1 MASSS
6 WSEMSSPGVNLEF
19 GAINSSPNYYT
30 TTNVDYNRKSYHVF
44 VLIELI
50 VLISLASKVSDLE
63 LRLDSSEAEI
73 AELKS
78 QQQSGSE
85 PPNVD
90 PVDPGNDHDDGDEGS
105 IAELEQSVGKMKDN
119 ITVIKDELALL
130 DETVIAIQ
138 SNLIS
143 LRNNVDSNTDDIK
156 LMEAEV
162 TQLKANLTRVDEN
175 AANPTSDLDS
185 FKISVEDQFSK
196 LDAEIA
202 VLNSTISANL
212 QRFFELSRNISSV
225 GTDLNTVEGKV
236 DQLESADFG
245 SQIRNISDKQTDQ
258 EEKITDLVD
267 RFEIIE
273 KMVPGVIEANLLRKM
288 GVENP
293 TQYITCNGYIVIQQ
307 RVDNTN
313 FDLTLNDY
321 KDAFGNPPDGSFWL
335 GLDVLYGLTKNISYS
350 WTLRI
355 EVDISGA
362 TKIAEYSNFAIGPGD
377 TYQLLIGQEL
387 NSQIGSLF
395 KTLMDGENFYA
406 GAGSTCSGS
415 TRYKSGWWLTTG
427 AFCGD
432 INLNAP
438 FQPCG
443 SNFCAR
449 VDSNQ
454 YVQKTKMMIKLT

>member
-1 MASSS
+1 MTIF
-6 WSEMSSPGVNLEF
+6 L
-19 GAINSSPNYYT
+19 
-30 TTNVDYNRKSYHVF
+30 
-44 VLIELI
+44 
-50 VLISLASKVSDLE
+50 
-63 LRLDSSEAEI
+63 
-73 AELKS
+73 
-78 QQQSGSE
+78 
-85 PPNVD
+85 
-90 PVDPGNDHDDGDEGS
+90 
-105 IAELEQSVGKMKDN
+105 
-119 ITVIKDELALL
+119 LALL

-273 KMVPGVIEANLLRKM
+273 VRLK
-288 GVENP
+288 
-293 TQYITCNGYIVIQQ
+293 
-307 RVDNTN
+307 
-313 FDLTLNDY
+313 
-321 KDAFGNPPDGSFWL
+321 SF
-335 GLDVLYGLTKNISYS
+335 VCTSKK
-350 WTLRI
+350 
-355 EVDISGA
+355 V
-362 TKIAEYSNFAIGPGD
+362 
-377 TYQLLIGQEL
+377 
-387 NSQIGSLF
+387 
-395 KTLMDGENFYA
+395 
-406 GAGSTCSGS
+406 
-415 TRYKSGWWLTTG
+415 
-427 AFCGD
+427 
-432 INLNAP
+432 
-438 FQPCG
+438 
-443 SNFCAR
+443 
-449 VDSNQ
+449 
-454 YVQKTKMMIKLT
+454 